1 VRYGQSQTHSQEE
14 KACKSRKI
22 QEFGTHVDCSEDH
35 GKIQKPSQEEA
46 LAETETEDL
55 GDAYE

>member
-1 VRYGQSQTHSQEE
+1 MARVKHTAKKRRLA
-14 KACKSRKI
+14 KAGRSE
-22 QEFGTHVDCSEDH
+22 EFGTHVDCSEDH
-35 GKIQKPSQEEA
+35 GKIQKSSQEEA